1 MRTSETFNEL
11 AAALAKAQGAIE
23 NAEKDRENVFL
34 KNRYM
39 TLTAVWD
46 AIRKPLSDNGL
57 SIVQVTEAD
66 DGALMLLTRLMHSS
80 GQYIEATYP
89 VLGMDAKGVN
99 AAQAAGS
106 ALTYARRYSLT
117 SMIGVVADEDDDAAS
132 ATGKQQAKAQ
142 AKPAPVQPK
151 PSTGPTW
158 TPEASATTSPQN
170 GKTTPATVTDGP
182 VVARPHWNSVDEAVL
197 WGYDQGA
204 FKAVQHSQNAY
215 NKLRTEALASDNP
228 PTGTKD
234 MFNRWFADVTLRL
247 ERAKASTITDAE
259 LDGTDEGEIPGWEE
273 GRPTAD
279 LPQF

>member
-1 MRTSETFNEL
+1 MWCGPDGQWREVWL
-11 AAALAKAQGAIE
+11 DDAPPAAAKVAVLRPDFSQPLWAVARYGAYVQTTKEGQPTQFWKRMPDIMLAKC
-23 NAEKDRENVFL
+23 AEAL
-34 KNRYM
+34 A
-39 TLTAVWD
+39 L
-46 AIRKPLSDNGL
+46 RKAFPQELSGL
-57 SIVQVTEAD
+57 YTTEEMSQADSEAPARVVTVE
-66 DGALMLLTRLMHSS
+66 
-80 GQYIEATYP
+80 
-89 VLGMDAKGVN
+89 
-99 AAQAAGS
+99 
-106 ALTYARRYSLT
+106 
-117 SMIGVVADEDDDAAS
+117 
-132 ATGKQQAKAQ
+132 
-142 AKPAPVQPK
+142 K